1 MQNDISMLTLN
12 FMSGTKKFFYQQE
25 LKKMSSSWSV
35 ICQMKLK
42 RLLMLTEI
50 FGLKGPMSE
59 ST

>member
-1 MQNDISMLTLN
+1 
-12 FMSGTKKFFYQQE
+12 MSGTKQFVDQQE